1 MDTEVIFSLFAIAVL
16 IIVIVITFK
25 QTNTNQVRSKANKK
39 IDIINGYKK
48 RLHDELLL
56 LNGEQEAIKNKK
68 SALLKEF
75 NMELSRNIF
84 FDKDEIREVILD
96 LSRYG

>member
-56 LNGEQEAIKNKK
+56 LNGDQEAIKNKK